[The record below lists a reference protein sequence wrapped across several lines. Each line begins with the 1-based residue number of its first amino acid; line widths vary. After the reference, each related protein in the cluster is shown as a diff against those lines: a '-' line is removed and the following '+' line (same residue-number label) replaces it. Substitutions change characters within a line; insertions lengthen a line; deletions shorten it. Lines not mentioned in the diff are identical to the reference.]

1 MWRDSNLQNAKL
13 NERRLFEFLAAC
25 GAIASTKPPGQDSF
39 TSALI
44 YALEKLVEERPDG
57 RFTTIDLLR
66 VIQDRAPHFPK
77 DQIPL
82 ISDRQKH
89 TLGGRIVLHPLQ
101 EEGPISQAA
110 PEGGDPAK
118 RHTVT
123 LHLDFSDKPAKV
135 GIEDLGF
142 ELNKFFERHR
152 LGLNRI
158 RWGGMQRRQATV
170 ARTFARAV
178 SRFLATKEQPR
189 KKRERSVSIGNLS
202 EGRLSPIPPF
212 TPASMPRDS
221 DRSPTYSNS
230 PSSQAQEFLTIGFSG
245 ESSAS
250 LTGKVESDEGELDQ
264 AQGRR
269 KRPKPSLELA

>member
-1 MWRDSNLQNAKL
+1 M
-13 NERRLFEFLAAC
+13 
-25 GAIASTKPPGQDSF
+25 
-39 TSALI
+39 
-44 YALEKLVEERPDG
+44 
-57 RFTTIDLLR
+57 
-66 VIQDRAPHFPK
+66 
-77 DQIPL
+77 
-82 ISDRQKH
+82 
-89 TLGGRIVLHPLQ
+89 LHPLQ

-158 RWGGMQRRQATV
+158 RWGGMQCRQATV
-170 ARTFARAV
+170 ARAV
-178 SRFLATKEQPR
+178 RKFLATKEQPR

-212 TPASMPRDS
+212 TPASMSRYS

-230 PSSQAQEFLTIGFSG
+230 PSSQAQDFLTIGFSG
-245 ESSAS
+245 ESSVS
-250 LTGKVESDEGELDQ
+250 LTGKMESDEGELDQ

-269 KRPKPSLELA
+269 KRPKLSLELV

>member
-1 MWRDSNLQNAKL
+1 M
-13 NERRLFEFLAAC
+13 
-25 GAIASTKPPGQDSF
+25 
-39 TSALI
+39 
-44 YALEKLVEERPDG
+44 EERPDG

-77 DQIPL
+77 DQEPL

-89 TLGGRIVLHPLQ
+89 TSGGRIVLHPLQ

-110 PEGGDPAK
+110 PEEEDPAK

-158 RWGGMQRRQATV
+158 RWGGMQCRQATV
-170 ARTFARAV
+170 ARAAR
-178 SRFLATKEQPR
+178 RFLAKVEKAR

-212 TPASMPRDS
+212 TPASMPRYS

-230 PSSQAQEFLTIGFSG
+230 PSSQVPEFLTIASPG
-245 ESSAS
+245 EISES
-250 LTGKVESDEGELDQ
+250 LTRKMESDEGELDQ
-264 AQGRR
+264 GQGRR
-269 KRPKPSLELA
+269 KRPKLSLELV